1 MKAIRFHGKHD
12 VRVEQAPDPGALQH
26 GQVLIKPV
34 LCGICGTDLH
44 EFESGPIF
52 TPVKPNPYSGAV
64 MPQILG
70 HEFSARVESIGEGVV
85 SVKPGDR
92 ISIQPQIGPRH
103 DYFGRRNLSYLGPMA
118 SVIGLSWPWGGM
130 AELAVVN
137 DYNCVP
143 MPDDITDCHGALIE
157 PAAVAV
163 HAMDRSGIGPGGS
176 VLITGA
182 GPIGALAVLAA
193 KAAGAT
199 RIIVS
204 EPNASR
210 RKRIESMGIVA
221 AVIDPARD
229 NVPAAVRIL
238 TEEGVGVDAAIECAG
253 NGRALQSCLEAVRPQ
268 GTVVQVGLMGAPVEI
283 SPFDMTMR
291 DVTLRGSLNYP
302 LTVWPRIFAMIRS
315 GLYPVDDIVDGVIAM
330 DDVVKDGFLPLLDKA
345 GAKMK
350 ILVSMER

>member
-1 MKAIRFHGKHD
+1 MISASKSVLA
-12 VRVEQAPDPGALQH
+12 PGALQH
-26 GQVLIKPV
+26 GQVLIRPV

-70 HEFSARVESIGEGVV
+70 HEFSARVEAVGEGVV

-118 SVIGLSWPWGGM
+118 SVVGLNWPWGGM

-143 MPDDITDCHGALIE
+143 MPDDISDRHGALIE

-163 HAMDRSGIGPGGS
+163 HAIDRSGLEPGGS

-204 EPNASR
+204 EPNANR
-210 RKRIESMGIVA
+210 RKRIAAMGIAA
-221 AVIDPARD
+221 AVIDPAKD
-229 NVPAAVRIL
+229 DVTGAVRSL
-238 TEEGVGVDAAIECAG
+238 TEEGVGADAAIECAG

-268 GTVVQVGLMGAPVEI
+268 GTVVQIGLMGAPVEI
-283 SPFDMTMR
+283 SPFHMTMR

-302 LTVWPRIFAMIRS
+302 LTVWPRIFDMIRS
-315 GLYPVDDIVDGVIAM
+315 GLYPVEDIVDDVIGM
-330 DDVVKDGFLPLLDKA
+330 DDVVKAGFLPLLDKA

-350 ILVSMER
+350 ILVAIGT